1 MISFLNVL
9 RTQDRAESILSV
21 LAASDS
27 DSLPLNLRYLP
38 ECISGAV
45 TESRIYPRV
54 RMEFSDLYSLRCS
67 WKPVNEA
74 ACAE

>member
-1 MISFLNVL
+1 MSFE
-9 RTQDRAESILSV
+9 RRIAQ
-21 LAASDS
+21 
-27 DSLPLNLRYLP
+27 NLFFRFWRPATPTAFGVNPRYLP

-45 TESRIYPRV
+45 SESRIYPRV
-54 RMEFSDLYSLRCS
+54 RMEFSDLCSLRCS